1 MALQRACVLYA
12 LALARAQAAQ
22 LSPLA
27 AGFVI
32 TTRDNVTSA
41 FTDGGLAFA
50 STNASDVISRA
61 IAALPYP
68 GGGTVLLRAGA
79 YYLDVPI
86 SIERCSVTLR
96 GESKGGDLYFSSD
109 GVYHGYRNKSGV
121 TLVAPATDAI
131 VIGAATLALGI
142 TIEDLLITGTTGG
155 DDGALPRAG
164 WTPGAGVRAAR
175 VDTFQ
180 LASVAVLR
188 KEFGVLLGPNV
199 APFAYDRVMDVVSL
213 DNVYVAFNQWGVYA
227 QQWVCNVRLRNI
239 FGYLNEFSLIYKSGT
254 IGQYDWVVSGVS
266 SQGDSWATN
275 ETAGGAVIHIVTG
288 QQLVLRAIDVAA
300 STSPDR
306 LCAAPLIEIVLEREG
321 PANETEWYSG
331 TVLID
336 HATLASSQTDAVR
349 VSGTGRVDIRAL
361 HAGSTGT
368 QAFAGGAPLV
378 NGSAVAVVGAGADV
392 TVDGGFAGVAGDT
405 FAGVRKVTNVRGYNP
420 HGPVAR
426 AWDAARARVGPGG
439 AETVPTAG
447 TVYWAFGVDLFF
459 VCGGSSTYSWY
470 APGGGGA
477 ATGGQCVG
485 APIALPVGFGV
496 SFSVTSAPDFDVA
509 VFGN

>member
-1 MALQRACVLYA
+1 MTPLRACVLSA
-12 LALARAQAAQ
+12 AFALARAQRA
-22 LSPLA
+22 PLA

-32 TTRDNVTSA
+32 TVSDNTTSA
-41 FTDGGLAFA
+41 FNDAGLAF
-50 STNASDVISRA
+50 SSPNASDVISRA

-79 YYLDVPI
+79 YYLDAPI
-86 SIERCSVTLR
+86 AIERCSVTLR

-109 GVYHGYRNKSGV
+109 GTYHGYRNKSGV

-131 VIGAATLALGI
+131 VVGATMLALGI
-142 TIEDLLITGTTGG
+142 TIENLLITGTTGG

-164 WTPGAGVRAAR
+164 WTRGAGVRAAR

-188 KEFGVLLGPNV
+188 KEFGVQLGPDV

-213 DNVYVAFNQWGVYA
+213 DNVYLAFNQWGVYA

-239 FGYLNEFSLIYKSGT
+239 FGYLNEYSLIYKSGT

-266 SQGDSWATN
+266 SQGDGWMTN
-275 ETAGGAVIHIVTG
+275 ATAGGAVIHIVTG
-288 QQLVLRAIDVAA
+288 QQLVLRDIDVAA

-349 VSGTGRVDIRAL
+349 VSGTGRVDVRAL
-361 HAGSTGT
+361 HAGSTGS

-378 NGSAVAVVGAGADV
+378 NGSAVNVVGAGADV
-392 TVDGGFAGVAGDT
+392 TVDGGFAGVAGAEA
-405 FAGVRKVTNVRGYNP
+405 FAGVRRVANVRGYNP
-420 HGPVAR
+420 RGTIAR
-426 AWDAARARVGPGG
+426 AWDTARARVGPGG
-439 AETVPTAG
+439 AEAAPAAG
-447 TVYWAFGVDLFF
+447 AVYYAFGVDLFV
-459 VCGGSSTYSWY
+459 VCGAGAAYSWH
-470 APGGGGA
+470 APGGGAAAAVGA
-477 ATGGQCVG
+477 CTG
-485 APIALPVGFGV
+485 APIALPVGFGI
-496 SFSVTSAPDFDVA
+496 SFDFSSPTNFTV
-509 VFGN
+509 VGN